1 MQIHAASLLAIE
13 VDTEKEKRYLQDF
26 AAALRLDH
34 TAVGH
39 LHSAL
44 GRLDCRLRK
53 DYSRTGVELLR
64 LCA

>member
-44 GRLDCRLRK
+44 G
-53 DYSRTGVELLR
+53 
-64 LCA
+64 AA